1 MKIKIFNSLEK
12 NKFNKF
18 IKKINNNEI
27 DNNYNI
33 IINNWDIEDFEDF
46 EYNINIKGNITFNNC
61 KFTNIKGNFDL
72 QEIYLNNTE
81 IKNIDLYTT
90 INKLNYNYTNNN
102 NVYFL
107 RSFLNIKGNFI
118 NLKYINCYINYY
130 VKDNKKQQN
139 KIINLDINDN
149 NIINIC
155 KSNNIDFINKN
166 NKTNIKIN
174 KIILDNYINN
184 ILNYNFID
192 ILYLYDDNN
201 IEISKDIII
210 EVNKK
215 IDKLIIHYENI
226 FTEKNIKIND
236 NINNIDFYDCNYI
249 IGNFKNINIH
259 CFNCKNIIG
268 NFDNIWIENHF
279 DNNEEINNINII
291 GNINKLNLSKYDKT
305 FTINYNFSYFKKL
318 ELNDYN
324 IIPYNL
330 INLEEL
336 EINNCNNIKELP
348 DNLINLK
355 NLKINHCY
363 KINHQIN
370 HQINHHNNIKKIPN
384 TYINLQQLEL
394 NYCDNIKELPN
405 NLINLEKLE
414 INNCD
419 NIKELPNNLIN
430 LKILKLNNCNNIKEL
445 PNNLNNLE
453 ELEINYC
460 NNIKKIPKL
469 INLEKL
475 IIYDCENI
483 EKISKKLIN
492 LKELE
497 INYCNNIKKLPIIY
511 KDLQKLTEYNYIKK
525 YKGIDEYL
533 KEDLIKKLIQNY
545 DDDINKMY
553 LIKLLQDNL

>member
-1 MKIKIFNSLEK
+1 MITKIFNYLEK

-27 DNNYNI
+27 DNNYDI
-33 IINNWDIEDFEDF
+33 IINNWNIKDF
-46 EYNINIKGNITFNNC
+46 EYNINIKGNITFNKC

-102 NVYFL
+102 NIYFL

-130 VKDNKKQQN
+130 VNDNKAQQN

-155 KSNNIDFINKN
+155 KSENICFINKN

-192 ILYLYDDNN
+192 ILYLYDDDNN
-201 IEISKDIII
+201 IKISKDIII

-226 FTEKNIKIND
+226 FTDKNIKIND
-236 NINNIDFYDCNYI
+236 NVNSIDFYDCNYI

-268 NFDNIWIENHF
+268 IFDNIWIENHF
-279 DNNEEINNINII
+279 YNKLIDNEEIDNINII
-291 GNINKLNLSKYDKT
+291 GNINNLKLLKYNKT
-305 FTINYNFSYFKKL
+305 ITINYNFSHIKKL

-336 EINNCNNIKELP
+336 EINDCNNIKELP

-355 NLKINHCY
+355 NLKINDC
-363 KINHQIN
+363 
-370 HQINHHNNIKKIPN
+370 NNIKKIPN

-405 NLINLEKLE
+405 NLINLE
-414 INNCD
+414 
-419 NIKELPNNLIN
+419 
-430 LKILKLNNCNNIKEL
+430 
-445 PNNLNNLE
+445 

-460 NNIKKIPKL
+460 NNIKEIPKY
-469 INLEKL
+469 INLQQLEL
-475 IIYDCENI
+475 NHCDNI
-483 EKISKKLIN
+483 EKISKKLNN

-511 KDLQKLTEYNYIKK
+511 EDLQKLTQYNYIKK
-525 YKGIDEYL
+525 YKKIDKHL
-533 KEDLIKKLIQNY
+533 KEDLIKKLIQYY
-545 DDDINKMY
+545 DKDINKMY